1 MDKRVA
7 VIDLEELDK
16 PKVSAEIKE
25 RTDQYFAERDKFW
38 AMLAQINMA
47 AKETHLIVT
56 ARMSAL
62 QDMIVR
68 LNDQLGVMDA
78 LYFLEPKDK
87 DIH

>member
-1 MDKRVA
+1 MTD
-7 VIDLEELDK
+7 D
-16 PKVSAEIKE
+16 IKT
-25 RTDQYFAERDKFW
+25 RTVQYVGERDKFW
-38 AMLAQINMA
+38 AMVAQINEA

-56 ARMSAL
+56 SRMSAL

-78 LYFLEPKDK
+78 LYFLEPKEE

>member
-1 MDKRVA
+1 MDKRL
-7 VIDLEELDK
+7 VIIDPDK
-16 PKVSAEIKE
+16 PSVSDDIKE

-38 AMLAQINMA
+38 AMLAQINEA

-78 LYFLEPKDK
+78 LYFLEPKDT